1 MFNFKQFSIDD
12 RGCGMKICSDSVL
25 LGAWFFAPYGEAAS
39 VIDVGAG
46 SGLLALMAAQ
56 CCPSARIVA
65 LELEASA
72 AKAAADNF
80 AESPWAGRLSLIEGD
95 FALYQPTEK
104 VDLVVS
110 NPPYFADG
118 LTAPDLARAAARH
131 QSGLSYAT
139 LVRYAAE
146 RLKSDGHLGVVAPAE
161 LETAIVFEAEMCGLK
176 LRRALR
182 VATSP
187 RRPVRRVLLDFS
199 PSDGTLDAETLAL
212 RDASGEISRQYRVLT
227 DPFYIKL

>member
-1 MFNFKQFSIDD
+1 MFDFKQFSIDD

-25 LGAWFFAPYGEAAS
+25 LGAWFFAPYGETAS

-56 CCPSARIVA
+56 CCPLARIVA
-65 LELEASA
+65 LELEPSA

-80 AESPWAGRLSLIEGD
+80 AESPWADRLAIIEGD
-95 FALYQPTEK
+95 FALYEPVEK
-104 VDLVVS
+104 VDLIVS

-139 LVRYAAE
+139 LVRYAAD
-146 RLKSDGHLGVVAPAE
+146 RLNRNGRLGVVAPAE
-161 LETAIVFEAEMCGLK
+161 LETDIVFEAEMCGLK

-199 PSDGTLDAETLAL
+199 PSDGSLEAETLAL
-212 RDASGEISRQYRVLT
+212 RNAAGEISNQYRVLT
-227 DPFYIKL
+227 EPFYIKL